1 MTYQQPSPTH
11 DDDDADEA
19 SSLLLTVAG
28 GGGVPA
34 TKKTHGVPMRAMI
47 ATTCVLLGTLAV
59 LYSGGR
65 GSNRHNNTHLTEG
78 ISTALLHDQNQ
89 AARVFDPNH
98 SYCYKDND
106 HADKYCWFPLDN
118 LPSGNWKADGGRGYN
133 DCGPE
138 CTPTLYNPSQD
149 YCFKDDDNDGK
160 YCWYPDDR
168 SPSGNWYVVTDHGY
182 NDCGPKCWD
191 VAPPKECAPATGPF
205 HRSSAFNAAS
215 L

>member
-1 MTYQQPSPTH
+1 MTYQQPTPKH
-11 DDDDADEA
+11 DDDNADEA

-78 ISTALLHDQNQ
+78 TSTALLHGQNQ
-89 AARVFDPNH
+89 AARVFDPSQN
-98 SYCYKDND
+98 YCYKDND

-138 CTPTLYNPSQD
+138 CTPSSLYDPSITQ
-149 YCFKDDDNDGK
+149 
-160 YCWYPDDR
+160 W
-168 SPSGNWYVVTDHGY
+168 H
-182 NDCGPKCWD
+182 
-191 VAPPKECAPATGPF
+191 
-205 HRSSAFNAAS
+205 
-215 L
+215 LL